1 MKLAVAG
8 LNFRAFDLL
17 NVDRIAIE
25 KCVCCAPLFSARG
38 EREKC
43 LESWKMKKMKAV
55 FGSCKIFSG
64 KYVFS
69 GNAIFRKGK
78 YFQVFGCI
86 MKIFLE
92 NIFMCLGV
100 F

>member
-1 MKLAVAG
+1 M
-8 LNFRAFDLL
+8 
-17 NVDRIAIE
+17 
-25 KCVCCAPLFSARG
+25 
-38 EREKC
+38 
-43 LESWKMKKMKAV
+43 

-64 KYVFS
+64 KYEFF
-69 GNAIFRKGK
+69 GNAIFQKGK

-92 NIFMCLGV
+92 NIFMCLGL

>member
-38 EREKC
+38 ERE
-43 LESWKMKKMKAV
+43 V
-55 FGSCKIFSG
+55 FGVLENEENENIETWVFFLFNG
-64 KYVFS
+64 KGWVEFEHIVIGLNGSQWVFS
-69 GNAIFRKGK
+69 
-78 YFQVFGCI
+78 
-86 MKIFLE
+86 
-92 NIFMCLGV
+92 
-100 F
+100 